1 MTLDQ
6 FYRAAGGTAAEA
18 APRLGGADATRRF
31 LRLFPLDDSFPQL
44 SEALGRGDVQ
54 AAFRAAHTLKGVAA
68 NLGLERL
75 RAAATDMT
83 ECLRRGDLSGA
94 QVRLAETEAA
104 YRQVL
109 AALEELE

>member
-1 MTLDQ
+1 MTLEE
-6 FYRAAGGTAAEA
+6 FYCIAGGSAAEA
-18 APRLGGADATRRF
+18 APRMGGADAALRF

-54 AAFRAAHTLKGVAA
+54 TAFRAAHTLKGVAA

-75 RAAATDMT
+75 RALASDMT

-94 QVRLAETEAA
+94 QARLAETEAA

>member
-18 APRLGGADATRRF
+18 APRMGGADAIRRF

-75 RAAATDMT
+75 RALASDMT
-83 ECLRRGDLSGA
+83 ECLRSGDLSGA
-94 QVRLAETEAA
+94 QTRLAETETA